1 MSDKIDVEVDFGYDE
16 EEEELPNQPL
26 VQNGS
31 SSTKVQQPASNG
43 LVWAEAGA
51 NTSAP
56 QGPSDGEFL
65 MPDAQAHLNAKAA
78 EDTKVTAGEIY
89 V

>member
-43 LVWAEAGA
+43 LV
-51 NTSAP
+51 
-56 QGPSDGEFL
+56 
-65 MPDAQAHLNAKAA
+65 
-78 EDTKVTAGEIY
+78 
-89 V
+89 

>member
-31 SSTKVQQPASNG
+31 SSAKVQQPALNG
-43 LVWAEAGA
+43 QV
-51 NTSAP
+51 
-56 QGPSDGEFL
+56 
-65 MPDAQAHLNAKAA
+65 
-78 EDTKVTAGEIY
+78 
-89 V
+89 